1 MIQRSANCIE
11 FGSFLPVCVKFLIN
25 GKVYEIAC
33 YYLFTTA
40 IATTNKFLL
49 IAKLTKIE

>member
-11 FGSFLPVCVKFLIN
+11 FGSFLPVWVTFLIN

-33 YYLFTTA
+33 HYLFTTA
-40 IATTNKFLL
+40 KSQQKSFYLRV
-49 IAKLTKIE
+49 